1 MNLAD
6 EDRLGLPT
14 YGQDNDD
21 NDEGDDDEDDEDA
34 AYDHRKSRQLSP
46 IEEGPG
52 QESWKHVS

>member
-1 MNLAD
+1 VNLAD

-14 YGQDNDD
+14 YGQDSDD
-21 NDEGDDDEDDEDA
+21 NGEGDDDEDDEDA

-52 QESWKHVS
+52 QES